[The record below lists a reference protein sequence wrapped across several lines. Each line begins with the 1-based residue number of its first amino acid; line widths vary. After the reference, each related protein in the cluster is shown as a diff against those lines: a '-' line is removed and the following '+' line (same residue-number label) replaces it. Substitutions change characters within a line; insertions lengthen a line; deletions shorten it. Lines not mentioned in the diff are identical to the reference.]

1 MIFGSR
7 RRFRALVARQLDVF
21 AADEAPLLEEARA
34 AERGWNAASAES
46 AEEAYGD
53 WQLVADTIA
62 DRLLDVR
69 EAYAATLDE
78 TAADG
83 YRAAFARGAGR
94 RFPRFAGLVREDVD
108 R

>member
-1 MIFGSR
+1 MIFGR
-7 RRFRALVARQLDVF
+7 GRRFRALVARQLDLF
-21 AADEAPLLEEARA
+21 AADEASLLEEAGA
-34 AERGWNAASAES
+34 AERAWNAAGAEN

-53 WQLVADTIA
+53 WQLVADAIA
-62 DRLLDVR
+62 ERLLDVR

-78 TAADG
+78 TAEDEF
-83 YRAAFARGAGR
+83 RAAFARCVGR